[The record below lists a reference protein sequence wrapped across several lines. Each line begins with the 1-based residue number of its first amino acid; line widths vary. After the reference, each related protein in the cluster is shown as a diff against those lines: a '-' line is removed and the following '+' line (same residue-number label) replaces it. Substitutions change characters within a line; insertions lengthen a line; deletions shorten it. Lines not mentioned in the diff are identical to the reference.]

1 MVRPMG
7 GVCDWLGGGG
17 GGERRLPRCLTPCA
31 SRAKSLKSEID
42 VTFVGGAVTRA
53 FAAVR
58 TSRGIARGGV
68 MGGVGDRS
76 GGGGEGERRLTL
88 TASPPRTARQ
98 QIFEIGN

>member
-42 VTFVGGAVTRA
+42 VTFVGRAVTRA

-58 TSRGIARGGV
+58 TSRGTARGVSWVVLVIGREAV
-68 MGGVGDRS
+68 A
-76 GGGGEGERRLTL
+76 GES
-88 TASPPRTARQ
+88 AV
-98 QIFEIGN
+98 